1 MCVSSHKLL
10 VLPFLSGERFLCF
23 FLMKAVLIW
32 FSSLPVMTIFDICV
46 TLRQFML
53 MELFR
58 FVLPFSY
65 SCLPSMVSYMV
76 SNFPLI
82 YASLEI
88 DKVTTKQMNEAV
100 REGLQHQQSDA
111 VWQRKRKAY
120 AHFTNEQQAAIGKYT
135 QPKMIIVL
143 PLRSLRASLMGNWEK
158 AQSTYSS
165 RSTTKKW
172 RKQRRELLKEK
183 QSIPSKRKGCPS
195 DSGREWP
202 AGASLDKGTHE
213 SWHPS
218 EYPSCAGSCC
228 GRDSQNS
235 TSTITSWDQMGIQL
249 VPTSNLT
256 VEECGAKIVEIAA
269 GHCHIG
275 RHSLRGAF
283 TTTGHFPREDWKGPP
298 HIRFSQWL
306 CVAHP
311 KPLGKWRN
319 DISLH
324 WEHPHTL
331 H

>member
-1 MCVSSHKLL
+1 MPLWKSIKSLQNRWMKLYERSSN
-10 VLPFLSGERFLCF
+10 
-23 FLMKAVLIW
+23 I
-32 FSSLPVMTIFDICV
+32 SSLMLFGNERERLTRTSPTNSK
-46 TLRQFML
+46 LRL
-53 MELFR
+53 
-58 FVLPFSY
+58 
-65 SCLPSMVSYMV
+65 
-76 SNFPLI
+76 
-82 YASLEI
+82 AS
-88 DKVTTKQMNEAV
+88 
-100 REGLQHQQSDA
+100 
-111 VWQRKRKAY
+111 
-120 AHFTNEQQAAIGKYT
+120 T
-135 QPKMIIVL
+135 QPKMISAAVKKFKSKFDGQL
-143 PLRSLRASLMGNWEK
+143 GESTVHLFKQKYYQKVRK
-158 AQSTYSS
+158 AKERTPY
-165 RSTTKKW
+165 
-172 RKQRRELLKEK
+172 KEK
-183 QSIPSKRKGCPS
+183 QSIPSKRRGCPS

-213 SWHPS
+213 RWHPS

-256 VEECGAKIVEIAA
+256 VEECGAKRVEIAA

>member
-10 VLPFLSGERFLCF
+10 VLPFLSGERFFL
-23 FLMKAVLIW
+23 FLMQAVLIG
-32 FSSLPVMTIFDICV
+32 FSSLPLMTIFDICV

-53 MELFR
+53 IELR

-65 SCLPSMVSYMV
+65 SCLPSIVSYMV
-76 SNFPLI
+76 SNFFLSMSLWKSIKSLQNRWMKLYERSSNISSLMLFGHERERLMCTSPMNSKQQL
-82 YASLEI
+82 AS
-88 DKVTTKQMNEAV
+88 
-100 REGLQHQQSDA
+100 
-111 VWQRKRKAY
+111 
-120 AHFTNEQQAAIGKYT
+120 T

-143 PLRSLRASLMGNWEK
+143 PLRSLRATLMGNWEK

-165 RSTTKKW
+165 RSTTKNW
-172 RKQRRELLKEK
+172 RKQKREGEAVNSQQK
-183 QSIPSKRKGCPS
+183 KRAPS
-195 DSGREWP
+195 DSGWEWP

-218 EYPSCAGSCC
+218 EYLSCAGSCC

-235 TSTITSWDQMGIQL
+235 TSTITSWDQMGMQL

-256 VEECGAKIVEIAA
+256 VA
-269 GHCHIG
+269 GTLSGELLPLQVI
-275 RHSLRGAF
+275 SL
-283 TTTGHFPREDWKGPP
+283 PREDWKGPP

-306 CVAHP
+306 CVAHH
-311 KPLGKWRN
+311 KQLGKWRN
-319 DISLH
+319 DTLLH